1 MRVYIDYGVEL
12 YEICKINQVNHFD
25 CFKIRYCFLFRWQ
38 KCFEKSKRF
47 ISERSL
53 MVAAQ
58 MLLVSH
64 LYLVEAYFELELFFF
79 GVVIDDRAIPNLRKV
94 AAANKKVRGELMI
107 IVSVLKLAVYLVSDN
122 LGSFLNNLQVFVL
135 DTAVLKQ
142 KLCLVLEIEELR
154 QLHSLDLLQVVR
166 LVLAETVGD
175 ELQLVHFVKNRQ
187 MLKSIEIG
195 VQFVNCVNTFVHT
208 QG

>member
-1 MRVYIDYGVEL
+1 
-12 YEICKINQVNHFD
+12 
-25 CFKIRYCFLFRWQ
+25 
-38 KCFEKSKRF
+38 
-47 ISERSL
+47 
-53 MVAAQ
+53 MVTAQ

-79 GVVIDDRAIPNLRKV
+79 GVVIDDRAIPNLREV
-94 AAANKKVRGELMI
+94 AATNKKVRCELMI
-107 IVSVLKLAVYLVSDN
+107 IISVLKLAVYLVSDN

-142 KLCLVLEIEELR
+142 KLCLVLEIEELW
-154 QLHSLDLLQVVR
+154 QLHSLDLLQVVI
-166 LVLAETVGD
+166 LVLAKTMGD

-208 QG
+208 QGQLID